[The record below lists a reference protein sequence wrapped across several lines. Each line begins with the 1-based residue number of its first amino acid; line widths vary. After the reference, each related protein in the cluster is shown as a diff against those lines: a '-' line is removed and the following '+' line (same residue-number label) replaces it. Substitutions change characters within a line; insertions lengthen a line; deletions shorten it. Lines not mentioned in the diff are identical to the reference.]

1 MLAWLCPGQA
11 GYWRAHLQA
20 SVRAWVHTCLHM
32 PRTPR
37 WKPSPDVVRSWQFYD
52 DDQMIFQAALSGRL
66 NCRRLLCYSL
76 LRVVSFVRVGFP
88 SPSRP
93 LNTPVPA
100 HTSID
105 VAARREQDR
114 GAWHRRWAPQRVGCS
129 VVQLAAPVGEPR

>member
-76 LRVVSFVRVGFP
+76 LRVVSFCPCWFP
-88 SPSRP
+88 FPVATTKHARASAHKYRRGGAEGTGSR
-93 LNTPVPA
+93 
-100 HTSID
+100 S
-105 VAARREQDR
+105 VASAM
-114 GAWHRRWAPQRVGCS
+114 GA
-129 VVQLAAPVGEPR
+129 AACWL